1 MPEDYVSSRD
11 IFSLVMAIDGKVT
24 TLIAEV
30 EYLTR
35 RAEEDREAAE
45 KSADELAS
53 LKNRFY
59 LLMAST
65 VLVSAGIAK
74 WTDLLGLF
82 AN

>member
-11 IFSLVMAIDGKVT
+11 VYSLVRDIDTKVT

-30 EYLTR
+30 EHLDK

-45 KSADELAS
+45 RFAAELDT
-53 LKNRFY
+53 LKGRFY
-59 LLMAST
+59 LLMTAT

-74 WTDLLGLF
+74 WSDLLGLF
-82 AN
+82 SK

>member
-1 MPEDYVSSRD
+1 MPEDYVSSQD
-11 IFSLVMAIDGKVT
+11 IFRLVMAIDGKVT

-30 EYLTR
+30 EHLAK

-45 KSADELAS
+45 KSAGELAS

-59 LLMAST
+59 LLMACT
-65 VLVSAGIAK
+65 VVVSAGIAK

-82 AN
+82 SK

>member
-45 KSADELAS
+45 KSAGELAA

-82 AN
+82 VN